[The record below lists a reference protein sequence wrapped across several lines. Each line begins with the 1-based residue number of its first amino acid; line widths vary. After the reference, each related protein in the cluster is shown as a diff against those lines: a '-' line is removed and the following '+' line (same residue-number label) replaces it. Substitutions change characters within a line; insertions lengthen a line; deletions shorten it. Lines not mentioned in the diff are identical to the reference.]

1 MLSPTPTPTPI
12 IMRSLLPLLLASL
25 AFGAELKPLLNEQ
38 PLPSLAKPTFKEAL
52 GADWNVARGKWVP
65 EDGVLHM
72 IDIPEQKHVPVLHH
86 KVGLSAAVIELDFR
100 QNAPGGFLVGCDG
113 AKHVARV
120 VVTPT
125 ALSIAED
132 SVAPSHT
139 IATTKVTAKQGEW
152 HHLRVEWKGD
162 EMAANLDGVELKAKH
177 PFIATEKARSW
188 LAGTKSADVK
198 NLTINGTKVEAK
210 K

>member
-1 MLSPTPTPTPI
+1 
-12 IMRSLLPLLLASL
+12 MRPLLPLLLTSL
-25 AFGAELKPLLNEQ
+25 SFAAELKPLLNEQ
-38 PLPSLAKPTFKEAL
+38 ALPSQAKPTFKEPL
-52 GADWNVARGKWVP
+52 GADWQTAKGKWVP

-72 IDIPEQKHVPVLHH
+72 IDLPEQKHVPVLWH
-86 KVGLSAAVIELDFR
+86 KVGLTAAVIELDFR

-177 PFIATEKARSW
+177 PYVATEKTRSW
-188 LAGTKSADVK
+188 LAGTKSADVR
-198 NLTINGTKVEAK
+198 NLTINGEKAVTKK
-210 K
+210 

>member
-1 MLSPTPTPTPI
+1 
-12 IMRSLLPLLLASL
+12 MRSLLPLILAYI
-25 AFGAELKPLLNEQ
+25 AFGADLKPLLNEQ
-38 PLPSLAKPTFKEAL
+38 PLPSLASPSFKEAL
-52 GADWNVARGKWVP
+52 NTEWQTARGKWVP

-72 IDIPEQKHVPVLHH
+72 IDIPEQKHVPVLWH

-120 VVTPT
+120 VVTPA

-132 SVAPSHT
+132 SVTPSHT

-177 PFIATEKARSW
+177 PYVASAKSRSW

-198 NLTINGTKVEAK
+198 NLTINGLKVEAK

>member
-1 MLSPTPTPTPI
+1 
-12 IMRSLLPLLLASL
+12 MRPLLPLLLASL
-25 AFGAELKPLLNEQ
+25 AFGAEHLKPMLNEQ
-38 PLPSLAKPTFKEAL
+38 PLPSLAAPSFKEPL
-52 GADWNVARGKWVP
+52 GDDWQTAKGKWVP
-65 EDGVLHM
+65 ENGVLHM
-72 IDIPEQKHVPVLHH
+72 IDIPEQKHVPVLRH

-100 QNAPGGFLVGCDG
+100 QNAPGGFLIGCDG

-120 VVTPT
+120 MATPT

-132 SVAPSHT
+132 SVTPSHT
-139 IATTKVTAKQGEW
+139 IATTKVDAKQGEW

-177 PFIATEKARSW
+177 AFIATEKERSW

-198 NLTINGTKVEAK
+198 NLTINGAKVEAK

>member
-1 MLSPTPTPTPI
+1 MT
-12 IMRSLLPLLLASL
+12 RSLLPLLLASL
-25 AFGAELKPLLNEQ
+25 AFGAEIKPLLNEQ
-38 PLPSLAKPTFKEAL
+38 ALPALASPSFKEAL
-52 GADWNVARGKWVP
+52 GADWQTAKGKWIP
-65 EDGVLHM
+65 ADGVLQM
-72 IDIPEQKHVPVLHH
+72 IDLPEQKHVPVLWH
-86 KVGLSAAVIELDFR
+86 KVGLSSAVIELDFR

-139 IATTKVTAKQGEW
+139 IATTKVSAKQGEW

-162 EMAANLDGVELKAKH
+162 EMAANLDGVELKAEH
-177 PFIATEKARSW
+177 PHVATEKSRSW

>member
-1 MLSPTPTPTPI
+1 
-12 IMRSLLPLLLASL
+12 MRPLLPLLLATV
-25 AFGAELKPLLNEQ
+25 AFGADLKPLLNEQ
-38 PLPSLAKPTFKEAL
+38 PLPSLAAPSFKEPL
-52 GADWNVARGKWVP
+52 GSEWQTARGKWTP
-65 EDGVLHM
+65 ADGVLHM
-72 IDIPEQKHVPVLHH
+72 ADIPEEKHVPVLWH

-139 IATTKVTAKQGEW
+139 IATTKVTAKQAEW

-177 PFIATEKARSW
+177 PYVGSAKARSW

>member
-1 MLSPTPTPTPI
+1 
-12 IMRSLLPLLLASL
+12 MRSLLSLLLASL
-25 AFGAELKPLLNEQ
+25 AFGADLKPMLNDQ
-38 PLPSLAKPTFKEAL
+38 PLPSITAPTFKEPL
-52 GADWNVARGKWVP
+52 GAEWAQAKGKWTP
-65 EDGVLHM
+65 DNGVLHM
-72 IDIPEQKHVPVLHH
+72 VEIPEDKHVPVLHH
-86 KVGLSAAVIELDFR
+86 KIGLSAAVIELDFR
-100 QNAPGGFLVGCDG
+100 QNAPGGFLVGCDNT
-113 AKHVARV
+113 KHVARV

-198 NLTINGTKVEAK
+198 NLTINGTKIEAK

>member
-1 MLSPTPTPTPI
+1 
-12 IMRSLLPLLLASL
+12 MRSSVLPLLLASL
-25 AFGAELKPLLNEQ
+25 AYGADIKPLLNDQ
-38 PLPSLAKPTFKEAL
+38 PLPSLATPSFKEAL
-52 GADWNVARGKWVP
+52 GADWQTARGKWIP

-72 IDIPEQKHVPVLHH
+72 IDIPEQKHVPVLWH

-120 VVTPT
+120 VVTSS

-152 HHLRVEWKGD
+152 HHLRVEWKGE
-162 EMAANLDGVELKAKH
+162 EMAANLDGVELRAKH
-177 PFIATEKARSW
+177 PYVASAKTRSW

-198 NLTINGTKVEAK
+198 NLTINGTKLEAK

>member
-1 MLSPTPTPTPI
+1 
-12 IMRSLLPLLLASL
+12 MRPLLPLLLATV
-25 AFGAELKPLLNEQ
+25 AFGADLKPLLNEQ
-38 PLPSLAKPTFKEAL
+38 PLPSLAAPSFKEPL
-52 GADWNVARGKWVP
+52 GSEWQTAKGKWTP
-65 EDGVLHM
+65 ADGVLHM
-72 IDIPEQKHVPVLHH
+72 ADIPEEKHVPVLWH

-177 PFIATEKARSW
+177 PYVGSAKTRSW

>member
-1 MLSPTPTPTPI
+1 
-12 IMRSLLPLLLASL
+12 MRSLLPLLLAYI
-25 AFGAELKPLLNEQ
+25 AFGADLKPLLNEQ
-38 PLPSLAKPTFKEAL
+38 PLPSLASPSFKEAL
-52 GADWNVARGKWVP
+52 NTEWQTARGKWVP

-72 IDIPEQKHVPVLHH
+72 IDIPEQKHVPVLWH
-86 KVGLSAAVIELDFR
+86 KVGLFAAVIELDFR

-132 SVAPSHT
+132 SVTPSHT
-139 IATTKVTAKQGEW
+139 IATTKVAAKQGEW

-162 EMAANLDGVELKAKH
+162 EMTANLDGVELKAKH
-177 PFIATEKARSW
+177 PYVASAKSRSW

-198 NLTINGTKVEAK
+198 NLTINGLKVEAK

>member
-1 MLSPTPTPTPI
+1 
-12 IMRSLLPLLLASL
+12 MRPLLPLLLAAL
-25 AFGAELKPLLNEQ
+25 AFAADVKPLLNDQ
-38 PLPSLAKPTFKEAL
+38 PLPSLAAPSFKEPL
-52 GADWNVARGKWVP
+52 DADWQTARGKWVP
-65 EDGVLHM
+65 DDGILHM
-72 IDIPEQKHVPVLHH
+72 IDIPEQKHVPVLWH
-86 KVGLSAAVIELDFR
+86 KVGLSTAVIELDFR

-132 SVAPSHT
+132 SVTPSHT

-177 PFIATEKARSW
+177 PFIASAKTRSW

-198 NLTINGTKVEAK
+198 NLKINGVKVEAK

>member
-1 MLSPTPTPTPI
+1 MAIRT
-12 IMRSLLPLLLASL
+12 LLPLLLATL
-25 AFGAELKPLLNEQ
+25 AFGTDVKPLLNDQ
-38 PLPSLAKPTFKEAL
+38 PLPSLAAPSFKEPL
-52 GADWNVARGKWVP
+52 DADWQTARGKWVP
-65 EDGVLHM
+65 EDGVLRM
-72 IDIPEQKHVPVLHH
+72 IDIPEQKHVPVLWH

-125 ALSIAED
+125 SLAIAED
-132 SVAPSHT
+132 SVTPSHT
-139 IATTKVTAKQGEW
+139 IAKAKVSAKQGEW

-177 PFIATEKARSW
+177 PFIASAKTRSW
-188 LAGTKSADVK
+188 LAGAKSADVK
-198 NLTINGTKVEAK
+198 NLTINGVKVEAK

>member
-1 MLSPTPTPTPI
+1 MT
-12 IMRSLLPLLLASL
+12 RSLLPLLLASV
-25 AFGAELKPLLNEQ
+25 AFGADLKPMLNEQ
-38 PLPSLAKPTFKEAL
+38 PLPSLAAPSFKEAL

-65 EDGVLHM
+65 DAGVLHM

-86 KVGLSAAVIELDFR
+86 KIGLSAAVIELDFR
-100 QNAPGGFLVGCDG
+100 QNAPGGFLVGCDST
-113 AKHVARV
+113 KHVARV

-198 NLTINGTKVEAK
+198 NFTINGTKVEAK